1 MRLRCLPHARIW
13 NFEFGISN
21 FPSPGVPPYPETST
35 DVTLSRRSS
44 SEEPRNVTPMGA
56 WVYSGRR
63 ELPAPSTNHNQPR
76 RPFITPT
83 SRKVA
88 AGPAR
93 RGFPRAGGR
102 GGGNRVRGR
111 WPARM
116 QPAGAFTGGAWHPG
130 RVYWRCLASRHD
142 VVLNVMSAC
151 LAPHGERFENGS
163 RVGVPGT
170 SREECAKPVR
180 TRGKR
185 CSESPWSW
193 APGCRPSP
201 PP

>member
-1 MRLRCLPHARIW
+1 MPSACTNLEFRIW
-13 NFEFGISN
+13 NFEFS
-21 FPSPGVPPYPETST
+21 V
-35 DVTLSRRSS
+35 
-44 SEEPRNVTPMGA
+44 
-56 WVYSGRR
+56 
-63 ELPAPSTNHNQPR
+63 PR
-76 RPFITPT
+76 RASLSGNLNRRDAVAKVLIGRAAKRHTHGCLGVLRTKRASSTVDNPQSASKAIYHSYLSESRGGPGPT
-83 SRKVA
+83 WLSE
-88 AGPAR
+88 
-93 RGFPRAGGR
+93 GGWA

-130 RVYWRCLASRHD
+130 RGYWRCLASRHD